1 MVLYHFSYD
10 IFVIYG
16 QSPDWLGSTA
26 AFLWQQGICW
36 SFILISGFSWRFG
49 AANSLKRG
57 LLLNGLGLL
66 ITAVTWLAIP
76 DEVILFGI
84 LNFIGCGVLLTIPFS
99 KSGEKIPPLLGAG
112 ICLILFA
119 LTYHIPSGYLQIGG
133 EILGLPDALY
143 SAPSQ
148 FLDFRD
154 RTFIPVITF
163 LYCPGSSCTGQGGSC
178 ILFLMK
184 SKGIRRFLSIRI
196 PLLSFIEGKPSGYM
210 YFISPFSWESVSY
223 CPHSFCNLRMIRQS
237 YGAVALIMIENIYTF
252 YCSVCAA
259 LSLWSQSYAR
269 QIRIKCIN
277 IPDMFNATASSFFPV
292 SAKTPKEQQIT
303 ATASTARR

>member
-1 MVLYHFSYD
+1 MTESVTGKTKTRYYLVDALRGLALINMVLYHFSYD

-16 QSPDWLGSTA
+16 QNPDWLGSTA

-57 LLLNGLGLL
+57 LLLNVLGLL

-119 LTYHIPSGYLQIGG
+119 LTYHIQGGYLQIGG
-133 EILGLPDALY
+133 EILRLPDRLY
-143 SAPSQ
+143 SGVFTILGFPGPGFYSSDY
-148 FLDFRD
+148 F
-154 RTFIPVITF
+154 PVLPWIF
-163 LYCPGSSCTGQGGSC
+163 LYWTGWF
-178 ILFLMK
+178 LYPVLMK
-184 SKGIRRFLSIRI
+184 ERGIRNLLSFRI
-196 PLLSFIEGKPSGYM
+196 PLLSVIGRKTIWVYVLHQPILMG
-210 YFISPFSWESVSY
+210 I
-223 CPHSFCNLRMIRQS
+223 
-237 YGAVALIMIENIYTF
+237 
-252 YCSVCAA
+252 
-259 LSLWSQSYAR
+259 
-269 QIRIKCIN
+269 CILL
-277 IPDMFNATASSFFPV
+277 SSFFL
-292 SAKTPKEQQIT
+292 
-303 ATASTARR
+303 

>member
-1 MVLYHFSYD
+1 MTESVTGKTKTRYYLVDALRGLALINMVLYHFSYD

-16 QSPDWLGSTA
+16 QKPDWLGSTA

-143 SAPSQ
+143 SGALTIFGFPGP
-148 FLDFRD
+148 DFYSSD
-154 RTFIPVITF
+154 YFPILPWIF
-163 LYCPGSSCTGQGGSC
+163 LYWTGW
-178 ILFLMK
+178 FLYPVFMK

-196 PLLSFIEGKPSGYM
+196 PLLSFIGRKTIWVYVLHQPILMG
-210 YFISPFSWESVSY
+210 I
-223 CPHSFCNLRMIRQS
+223 
-237 YGAVALIMIENIYTF
+237 
-252 YCSVCAA
+252 
-259 LSLWSQSYAR
+259 
-269 QIRIKCIN
+269 CILL
-277 IPDMFNATASSFFPV
+277 SSFFL
-292 SAKTPKEQQIT
+292 
-303 ATASTARR
+303 

>member
-1 MVLYHFSYD
+1 MTESVTGKTKTRYYLVDALRGLALINMVLYHFSYD

-143 SAPSQ
+143 SGALTIFGFPGP
-148 FLDFRD
+148 DFYSSD
-154 RTFIPVITF
+154 YFPILPWIF
-163 LYCPGSSCTGQGGSC
+163 LYWTGW
-178 ILFLMK
+178 FLYPVFMK

-196 PLLSFIEGKPSGYM
+196 PLLSFIGRKTIWVYVLHQPILMG
-210 YFISPFSWESVSY
+210 I
-223 CPHSFCNLRMIRQS
+223 
-237 YGAVALIMIENIYTF
+237 
-252 YCSVCAA
+252 
-259 LSLWSQSYAR
+259 
-269 QIRIKCIN
+269 CILL
-277 IPDMFNATASSFFPV
+277 SSFFL
-292 SAKTPKEQQIT
+292 
-303 ATASTARR
+303 

>member
-1 MVLYHFSYD
+1 MTESVTGKTKTRYYLVDALRGLALINMVLYHFSYD

-119 LTYHIPSGYLQIGG
+119 LTYHIQNGYLQIGE
-133 EILGLPDALY
+133 EILRLPDGLY
-143 SAPSQ
+143 SGIFTILGFPGPGFYSSDY
-148 FLDFRD
+148 FPILPW
-154 RTFIPVITF
+154 IF
-163 LYCPGSSCTGQGGSC
+163 LYWTGW
-178 ILFLMK
+178 FLYPVFMK
-184 SKGIRRFLSIRI
+184 SKGIRSLLSVRI
-196 PLLSFIEGKPSGYM
+196 PLLSVIGRKTILVYVLHQPILMG
-210 YFISPFSWESVSY
+210 I
-223 CPHSFCNLRMIRQS
+223 
-237 YGAVALIMIENIYTF
+237 
-252 YCSVCAA
+252 
-259 LSLWSQSYAR
+259 
-269 QIRIKCIN
+269 CILL
-277 IPDMFNATASSFFPV
+277 SSFFL
-292 SAKTPKEQQIT
+292 
-303 ATASTARR
+303 

>member
-1 MVLYHFSYD
+1 MTESVTGKTKTRYYLVDALRGLALINMVLYHFSYD

-16 QSPDWLGSTA
+16 QNPDWLGSTA

-143 SAPSQ
+143 SGALTIFGFPGP
-148 FLDFRD
+148 DFYSSD
-154 RTFIPVITF
+154 YFPILPWIF
-163 LYCPGSSCTGQGGSC
+163 LYWTGW
-178 ILFLMK
+178 FLYPVFMK

-196 PLLSFIEGKPSGYM
+196 PLLSFIGRKTIWVYVLHQPILMG
-210 YFISPFSWESVSY
+210 I
-223 CPHSFCNLRMIRQS
+223 
-237 YGAVALIMIENIYTF
+237 
-252 YCSVCAA
+252 
-259 LSLWSQSYAR
+259 
-269 QIRIKCIN
+269 CILL
-277 IPDMFNATASSFFPV
+277 SSFFL
-292 SAKTPKEQQIT
+292 
-303 ATASTARR
+303 